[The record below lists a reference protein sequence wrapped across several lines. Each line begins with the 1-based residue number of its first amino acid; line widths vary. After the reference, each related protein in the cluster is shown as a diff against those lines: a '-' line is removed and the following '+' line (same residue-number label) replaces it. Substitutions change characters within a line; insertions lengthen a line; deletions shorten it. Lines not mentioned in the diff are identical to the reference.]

1 MRARRLLALAF
12 FLFDPLGAQAQP
24 GGPVETAV
32 EFHEAAQA
40 SRCSEV
46 WAFYSRATQAHIRA
60 QVHRHARER
69 GDPRS
74 EERPLEHSC
83 SKPDKHKRIDTRL
96 VRTQGDEA
104 TVAVVW
110 RGRVSQRFYYL
121 PGPMAEW
128 TEEVKL
134 VREGGAWKID
144 LPRPKEQKR
153 LDELVEF
160 GDVEVSIGLAVAGLH
175 QRLEAEGF
183 SRVPRDALDAAL
195 RDPRAWAA
203 VLPSF
208 KAIEPLERTGDLDRA
223 QLSFA
228 DSATPIPVTVRLA
241 GRPVDARER
250 STSLQWQV
258 EKDVK
263 APVYMRGQWFLDTTD
278 NGSKR
283 VKLTL
288 VIDPRHWPG
297 SETLFSAE
305 RLANA
310 LHALEK
316 AALKP

>member
-1 MRARRLLALAF
+1 MRTCRPLALAL
-12 FLFDPLGAQAQP
+12 FLASLGAQAQP
-24 GGPVETAV
+24 GGPMETAAK
-32 EFHEAAQA
+32 FLDSAQA
-40 SRCSEV
+40 SRCGEV
-46 WAFYSRATQAHIRA
+46 WAFYSKATQEHIRA
-60 QVHRHARER
+60 QVHRLARER

-74 EERPLEHSC
+74 AERPLEHSC
-83 SKPDKHKRIDTRL
+83 SKPDRHKRIDTRL
-96 VRTQGDEA
+96 VRTQGDDA
-104 TVAVVW
+104 TVTVVW

-121 PGPMAEW
+121 PGPITEW

-144 LPRPKEQKR
+144 LPRPKAQKR
-153 LDELVEF
+153 LDKLVEF
-160 GDVEVSIGLAVAGLH
+160 GDVEVSIGPAVAGLH

-183 SRVPRDALDAAL
+183 SRVPRDALDAVL

-208 KAIEPLERTGDLDRA
+208 KAIEPLERTGNLDRA
-223 QLSFA
+223 LLSFA
-228 DSATPIPVTVRLA
+228 DPATPIPVTARLA

-263 APVYMRGQWFLDTTD
+263 APVYMRGAWFLDTTD
-278 NGSKR
+278 NGATR
-283 VKLTL
+283 VRLTL

-297 SETLFSAE
+297 SENLFSAE

-310 LHALEK
+310 LLDLEK
-316 AALKP
+316 AAGK

>member
-1 MRARRLLALAF
+1 MRAGRPLALAL
-12 FLFDPLGAQAQP
+12 FLLGPLGAVAQP
-24 GGPVETAV
+24 DGPVETAV
-32 EFHEAAQA
+32 KFNDAAQA
-40 SRCSEV
+40 SRCTEV
-46 WAFYSRATQAHIRA
+46 WAFYSKATQEHIRVV
-60 QVHRHARER
+60 VHRYARER
-69 GDPRS
+69 GDLRS
-74 EERPLEHSC
+74 EERPLAHNC
-83 SKPDKHKRIDTRL
+83 TKPDKHKRIDTRL
-96 VRTQGDEA
+96 VRAQGDEA

-110 RGRVSQRFYYL
+110 RGRVSTRFYYL
-121 PGPMAEW
+121 PGPMTEW

-144 LPRPKEQKR
+144 LPRPKEHKR
-153 LDELVEF
+153 LDKLVAF

-183 SRVPRDALDAAL
+183 SRVPRDALDAVL
-195 RDPRAWAA
+195 RDPRAWAT

-208 KAIEPLERTGDLDRA
+208 KAIEPLERIGNLDRA

-228 DSATPIPVTVRLA
+228 DPATPIPVTARLA

-263 APVYMRGQWFLDTTD
+263 SPVYMRGQWFLDTTD
-278 NGSKR
+278 NGTTR
-283 VKLTL
+283 VRLTL

-297 SETLFSAE
+297 SENLFSAE

-310 LHALEK
+310 LRELER
-316 AALKP
+316 AAGKP

>member
-1 MRARRLLALAF
+1 MRARPLAVALFLLG
-12 FLFDPLGAQAQP
+12 PLGAVAQP

-32 EFHEAAQA
+32 KFHDAAQA

-46 WAFYSRATQAHIRA
+46 WAFYSKGAQEHIRA
-60 QVHRHARER
+60 EVHRLARER

-83 SKPDKHKRIDTRL
+83 SKPDKHKRVDTRL

-104 TVAVVW
+104 TVAVKW

-121 PGPMAEW
+121 PGPMTEW

-134 VREGGAWKID
+134 VREGGAWKVD

-153 LDELVEF
+153 LDKRVEF
-160 GDVEVSIGLAVAGLH
+160 GDVEVSIGPAVAGLH

-183 SRVPRDALDAAL
+183 SRVPRDALDAVL

-208 KAIEPLERTGDLDRA
+208 KAIEPLERAGNLDRVH
-223 QLSFA
+223 LTFA
-228 DSATPIPVTVRLA
+228 DPATPIPVTVRIA
-241 GRPVDARER
+241 GRPIDAKER

-263 APVYMRGQWFLDTTD
+263 APVYMRGQWYLDATDSGTT
-278 NGSKR
+278 R
-283 VKLTL
+283 VRLTL

-297 SETLFSAE
+297 SESLFSAE
-305 RLANA
+305 RLASS
-310 LHALEK
+310 LREFER
-316 AALKP
+316 AAGN